1 MSLAQDPALI
11 QSGDLLLLG
20 KGRVAKQQQHTHK
33 QKQKPRNKT
42 PKKPTPEVQEHKTEA
57 GVREPRNPSLK
68 PTE

>member
-20 KGRVAKQQQHTHK
+20 KGRIAKQQHTHK

-42 PKKPTPEVQEHKTEA
+42 QKKRTPEVQEHKTEA